1 MAELGSDFSG
11 VSDLD
16 WALSTATGRT
26 ALAQAILRRLRT
38 RPGELVTD
46 TTYGFCVRDQIG
58 TTPNVVAV
66 SQGVLDQVVA
76 EEEVQDADV
85 DTTYSNNNTLHVKI
99 YVVDSAGPFE
109 LTLTAT
115 ELTTEALINNSL
127 FWSETL

>member
-11 VSDLD
+11 VSDLN
-16 WALSTATGRT
+16 WALSTVSGRI

-58 TTPNVVAV
+58 ASPNTIEV
-66 SQGVLDQVVA
+66 SQGVLAQVVA
-76 EEEVQDADV
+76 EEEIQDADV
-85 DTTYSNNNTLHVKI
+85 DTVYEDEELRVKI
-99 YVVDSAGPFE
+99 YAVDSEGPFD

-115 ELTTEALINNSL
+115 ELTTEALLNNSP

>member
-16 WALSTATGRT
+16 WALSTVSGRT

-46 TTYGFCVRDQIG
+46 VAYGYCVRDQIG
-58 TTPNVVAV
+58 ATSNITEV
-66 SQGVLDQVVA
+66 SQGVLEQVVA

-85 DTTYSNNNTLHVKI
+85 DVESVGATLRIKI
-99 YVVDSAGPFE
+99 YVVDSEGPFD
-109 LTLTAT
+109 LTLTSDG
-115 ELTTEALINNSL
+115 LTLEALINNSP

>member
-1 MAELGSDFSG
+1 MALGSDFSG

-16 WALSTATGRT
+16 WALSTVSGRT

-38 RPGELVTD
+38 RPGELITD

-58 TTPNVVAV
+58 ANPNITAV

-85 DTTYSNNNTLHVKI
+85 DVTYSNGTLTVKI
-99 YVVDSAGPFE
+99 YVVDSEGPFD

>member
-1 MAELGSDFSG
+1 MALGSDFSG

-58 TTPNVVAV
+58 TNPNITAV

-85 DTTYSNNNTLHVKI
+85 DVTYSNGTLTVKV
-99 YVVDSAGPFE
+99 YVVDSEGPFD
-109 LTLTAT
+109 LTLIAT

>member
-1 MAELGSDFSG
+1 MALGSDFSG

-58 TTPNVVAV
+58 TNPNITAV

-85 DTTYSNNNTLHVKI
+85 DVTYSNGTLTVKV
-99 YVVDSAGPFE
+99 YVVDSEGPFD